1 MYRSVNPD
9 EDLILKQVITDRFEL
24 DPAENSFSW
33 REVLP
38 KDQRDPITDIIVTRG
53 NDETHFSLEDVAD
66 AIGNSLTDLLIAR
79 SEQEESIFSDENRR
93 FVSEVAHSV
102 ANALTKSLDDGG
114 RLRLSEADLY
124 LLIEKALL
132 ENEAYDVAKSLAFRR
147 SMEKHGSVDT
157 SAEPHTLPVRL
168 IRRNGNVVPWSETKI
183 EIAVRK
189 AFLTIKE
196 NPEPAI
202 EIAKGV
208 TDRIRL
214 GDQSFVHIEDVQD
227 MVQEELMRQGHFKAA
242 EHYILY
248 RAQRARLRIEEEEN
262 AEDPNQEFMVTVT
275 QDDGTSSFWDGTD
288 LKKRIAFAAI
298 GLDIDMPEP
307 EIERELRRSVGSE
320 ITTKDLK
327 NTIILNAKA
336 LIEKDS
342 DFAKFAGRILLTYI
356 YEEVLDWS

>member
-9 EDLILKQVITDRFEL
+9 EDLILKQVITDRFQL
-24 DPAENSFSW
+24 SPADRGFSW

-38 KDQRDPITDIIVTRG
+38 KDDRNPISDIIVTRG
-53 NDETHFSLEDVAD
+53 NEETSFSLEDVAD

-79 SEQEESIFSDENRR
+79 SEHEESIFSDENRR
-93 FVSEVAHSV
+93 FVSDVAHSV
-102 ANALTKSLDDGG
+102 ANSLMKSLDDGG

-147 SMEKHGSVDT
+147 SMEKNGSVDT

-189 AFLTIKE
+189 ALLTIKE

-202 EIAKGV
+202 DIAKGV
-208 TDRIRL
+208 TERVRR

-227 MVQEELMRQGHFKAA
+227 MVQEEL
-242 EHYILY
+242 IS
-248 RAQRARLRIEEEEN
+248 I
-262 AEDPNQEFMVTVT
+262 FM
-275 QDDGTSSFWDGTD
+275 QM
-288 LKKRIAFAAI
+288 I
-298 GLDIDMPEP
+298 
-307 EIERELRRSVGSE
+307 
-320 ITTKDLK
+320 
-327 NTIILNAKA
+327 
-336 LIEKDS
+336 
-342 DFAKFAGRILLTYI
+342 
-356 YEEVLDWS
+356 